1 MKVIKKTIT
10 REEITGYEAFDGT
23 RFFSA
28 EECRKYEDTAVCAAK
43 AAAWHYHIDDRYSY
57 DIFDT
62 DENYLIVFDIPD
74 TKAYE
79 VVRHWAEVDRVLD
92 VKNFTPEYIGERVAF
107 FHSWDEICFNPYFA
121 TKKDMVALYMKEIEA
136 MFADKETKAE

>member
-1 MKVIKKTIT
+1 MKEIKKTIT

-23 RFFSA
+23 LFFSA

-57 DIFDT
+57 DLFDS
-62 DENYLIVFDIPD
+62 DEVSLIVFDVPD
-74 TKAYE
+74 ANAYE
-79 VVRHWAEVDRVLD
+79 VIRHWAELAEVWDA
-92 VKNFTPEYIGERVAF
+92 KHFTPNYIGERVAF
-107 FHSWDEICFNPYFA
+107 FESYGDVSFNLYFA